1 MGIELMLNYFIRY
14 GLIFL
19 FIVVF
24 LENLNCPGI
33 PATVVMPTIGAFVA
47 ETKGSLFLVILIS
60 IVAAVFGSCVFYI
73 IGYYFGTPI
82 LGWFNK
88 KSEKTKKYIEKIFKY
103 SNKYGNKT
111 VFICRLIPVAR
122 VLISLVSGVLRFDF
136 GGFLLYSTLGIS
148 IWNTVLISFGY
159 FGLNTILR

>member
-47 ETKGSLFLVILIS
+47 VPAPVPVFPALYPVLLF
-60 IVAAVFGSCVFYI
+60 
-73 IGYYFGTPI
+73 
-82 LGWFNK
+82 
-88 KSEKTKKYIEKIFKY
+88 
-103 SNKYGNKT
+103 
-111 VFICRLIPVAR
+111 
-122 VLISLVSGVLRFDF
+122 
-136 GGFLLYSTLGIS
+136 
-148 IWNTVLISFGY
+148 
-159 FGLNTILR
+159 